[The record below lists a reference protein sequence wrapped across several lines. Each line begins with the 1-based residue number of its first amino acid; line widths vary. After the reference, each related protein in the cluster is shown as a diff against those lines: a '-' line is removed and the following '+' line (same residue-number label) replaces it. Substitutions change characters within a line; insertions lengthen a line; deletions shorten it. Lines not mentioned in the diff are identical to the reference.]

1 MFFTDKSGAQWA
13 IDEGLRER
21 AGLLIDNFQEWIGHV
36 NLDQIIFIR
45 LSGSKGKFH
54 GKCYAISKPPITLI
68 PKYVIM
74 KLREFNLLKLDGLS
88 DIDLDIFDIRYVI
101 VINDDSISQA
111 DGDLQRVEDGTLIHE
126 MMHIH
131 EDGEKI
137 VKHDLEDFSPLVDKF
152 GPYWSTGS
160 FKEPTEAEAQ
170 ATGEFLE
177 GMNDAVDSFVGPG
190 STFEEVAPFRN
201 ATKLPPPP
209 PFVPK
214 SGTGGSFNIDESN

>member
-1 MFFTDKSGAQWA
+1 MFYTDSQNAQWA

-54 GKCYAISKPPITLI
+54 GKCYAISKPPLTLI

-101 VINDDSISQA
+101 VINDDSIAQA
-111 DGDLQRVEDGTLIHE
+111 EGDLQRVEDATLIHE

-131 EDGEKI
+131 EDGVKL
-137 VKHDLEDFSPLVDKF
+137 VKHDLEDFSILVHKF
-152 GPYWSTGS
+152 GPFWASGA
-160 FKEPTEAEAQ
+160 FKEPSEEEAQ

-177 GMNDAVDSFVGPG
+177 GMNDAVDSFIGPG
-190 STFEEVAPFRN
+190 STFEEVAPFKN
-201 ATKLPPPP
+201 STKLPPP